1 MKKWVAVVV
10 LALSVLTSAMALK
23 AGDVG
28 GPMPRV
34 TSTVADVGGPMP
46 R

>member
-1 MKKWVAVVV
+1 MNKWVAVVV

-23 AGDVG
+23 AAVARDG

-34 TSTVADVGGPMP
+34 TVALDGGPMP